1 MAKSSWGLETAFGSR
16 RVWSGLIGDRGCA
29 ARPSS
34 SVQNP
39 ILPVRRGARLVL
51 CRADPVHRL
60 AGASDSSCSLAR
72 PPMGVVAQAKAEQ
85 GVTHKHRH
93 PSEKNLKKK
102 IRKSRRFNGA
112 DQPGMA
118 ELLAAKTALRRAEF
132 SYRQAWRGR
141 ASPTIFTRS
150 DPSGGHHYERSSE

>member
-60 AGASDSSCSLAR
+60 AGASDSSCSLAG
-72 PPMGVVAQAKAEQ
+72 PPWGVVAQAKAEQ
-85 GVTHKHRH
+85 GGH
-93 PSEKNLKKK
+93 PQAPPPLRKKFEKNSK
-102 IRKSRRFNGA
+102 IQAFQWSRPARHGRTFGREDCPSPRGVFISA
-112 DQPGMA
+112 GVARPRITDDFYAIGPQ
-118 ELLAAKTALRRAEF
+118 RR
-132 SYRQAWRGR
+132 
-141 ASPTIFTRS
+141 
-150 DPSGGHHYERSSE
+150 PSL